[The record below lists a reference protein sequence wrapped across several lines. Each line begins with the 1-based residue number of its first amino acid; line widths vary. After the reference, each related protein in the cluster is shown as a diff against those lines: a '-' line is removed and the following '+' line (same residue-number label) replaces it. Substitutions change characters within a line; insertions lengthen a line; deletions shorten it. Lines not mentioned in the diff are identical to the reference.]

1 MRSDIPMAL
10 TEGMEAKLVSY
21 LSSIHGIRQI
31 LFVGKNKE
39 DCITQLIL

>member
-1 MRSDIPMAL
+1 MAL

-21 LSSIHGIRQI
+21 LSSIHSIRQI